1 MHDTFQ
7 EVVISA
13 KYKGE
18 EEGGKAVV
26 IVESPEEEGGKAVVI
41 VESPED
47 KVEKEAR
54 TVSSTCRAE
63 RPS

>member
-7 EVVISA
+7 EVVIST

-26 IVESPEEEGGKAVVI
+26 IVESPEDEVEE
-41 VESPED
+41 
-47 KVEKEAR
+47 EAR

>member
-7 EVVISA
+7 EVVMST

-18 EEGGKAVV
+18 KEGGKAVV
-26 IVESPEEEGGKAVVI
+26 IEEN
-41 VESPED
+41 PED